1 MDFTLPSNFEVLLTP
16 TVKRRTG
23 MGEKVK
29 RESSGNQ
36 GSQRIRPVSLVEF
49 YM

>member
-16 TVKRRTG
+16 TVRRLVG
-23 MGEKVK
+23 IGERVK

-36 GSQRIRPVSLVEF
+36 GSQRVRPASLVEF
-49 YM
+49 